1 MPIWSPAMIFGSA
14 ASGYVVENSIY
25 LDGSADYLDKD
36 FFVAGTEET
45 WACSFWLKGFSINT
59 TQYIFASRIDGNNT
73 GYIEILSG
81 SGNQLQMRDYDDGV
95 GEPAYQ
101 VKTSAVLRDPTAW
114 YHFLCVMNSSNS
126 TSTDRQRIYINGVRQ
141 EASSPTYSSQDYA
154 SAVGINS
161 ANRHYIG
168 QDGNNANDLYGY
180 MAEFVFVDGST
191 TTTTVD
197 SDGKLTNNELG
208 EFDDN
213 GVWVPKNPS
222 KTIDDFGTNG
232 IYLKFDDTNLLGKS
246 SNSTTNPTSS
256 FLGSQTFGSAATAF
270 TVTGAT
276 LGDAASNR
284 TIVIAVG
291 GGRSTAG
298 TRTVNT
304 LTVGG
309 SSATFIARKNSG
321 AGNVLEFWSIDVS
334 SGTSANIVATFSA
347 AMATVGIA
355 WWRVLDAGPPI
366 STDGNTASGWTTQSV
381 TTIGQTGDIAFYAIF
396 DEGDA
401 DAYAWSD
408 ATERSEAIDI
418 TSTRSFT
425 SADYTFTSAES
436 HTETAT
442 ISGGSGNDNA
452 FVGVTFSNNN
462 SFVANSLAAA
472 NQVTDTCT
480 DSADDDIGNYCTWN
494 PICAF
499 PSAKVSLSNGNTQA
513 VITADGAIL
522 GNQFFDV
529 TDSDGFYWETKVT
542 ANIGNA
548 THAGIGQQTVPLNNT
563 SYLNNG
569 IATYLNDGAAL
580 HTSSDRYASGTFP
593 TWTNNDVIGVAVKGG
608 AIWFSKNNTWINS
621 ATASEIAAGTTTN
634 AVFTGLTG
642 MWTPMVREHNG
653 TNTTSTTNWGATSFA
668 YTPPTGLKRLMTAD
682 RSAPTVTNSGNFFNT
697 VLYTG
702 NGSSR
707 TISGVGFQPDWV
719 WIKDRNVGEN
729 HYSFDAVRGA
739 EKRVHQNTTDAEGT
753 ESTALTGFA
762 SDGFTLGDGSA
773 GANTNTRTYVAWCW
787 KAGGSGSSNSDGDI
801 ASTVSVA
808 SHGGFSIVKYDPG
821 SGGSPGDTVGHG
833 LSRAPNYIILKVLE
847 AVGDANWSVGSD
859 DIGWT
864 NNLFLNL
871 TNAKSAGSGPWNNTA
886 PTSSVFS
893 IGSDRDNDAAYIAYC
908 FAKTPGLIAC
918 GTYTGNGSA
927 DGPFVQV
934 NDGGS
939 GFKPSFIMIKRT
951 DSTEGWHINDAARDP
966 FNPLDLQLQPNSSG
980 TESGS
985 SYMDFTAN
993 GFKLR
998 GTQGATNTS
1007 GGTYV
1012 YLAMAEN
1019 PFGGSGVAQAKAR

>member
-1 MPIWSPAMIFGSA
+1 
-14 ASGYVVENSIY
+14 
-25 LDGSADYLDKD
+25 
-36 FFVAGTEET
+36 
-45 WACSFWLKGFSINT
+45 
-59 TQYIFASRIDGNNT
+59 
-73 GYIEILSG
+73 
-81 SGNQLQMRDYDDGV
+81 
-95 GEPAYQ
+95 
-101 VKTSAVLRDPTAW
+101 
-114 YHFLCVMNSSNS
+114 
-126 TSTDRQRIYINGVRQ
+126 
-141 EASSPTYSSQDYA
+141 
-154 SAVGINS
+154 
-161 ANRHYIG
+161 
-168 QDGNNANDLYGY
+168 
-180 MAEFVFVDGST
+180 
-191 TTTTVD
+191 
-197 SDGKLTNNELG
+197 
-208 EFDDN
+208 
-213 GVWVPKNPS
+213 
-222 KTIDDFGTNG
+222 
-232 IYLKFDDTNLLGKS
+232 
-246 SNSTTNPTSS
+246 
-256 FLGSQTFGSAATAF
+256 
-270 TVTGAT
+270 
-276 LGDAASNR
+276 
-284 TIVIAVG
+284 
-291 GGRSTAG
+291 
-298 TRTVNT
+298 
-304 LTVGG
+304 
-309 SSATFIARKNSG
+309 
-321 AGNVLEFWSIDVS
+321 
-334 SGTSANIVATFSA
+334 
-347 AMATVGIA
+347 
-355 WWRVLDAGPPI
+355 
-366 STDGNTASGWTTQSV
+366 
-381 TTIGQTGDIAFYAIF
+381 
-396 DEGDA
+396 
-401 DAYAWSD
+401 
-408 ATERSEAIDI
+408 
-418 TSTRSFT
+418 
-425 SADYTFTSAES
+425 
-436 HTETAT
+436 
-442 ISGGSGNDNA
+442 
-452 FVGVTFSNNN
+452 
-462 SFVANSLAAA
+462 
-472 NQVTDTCT
+472 
-480 DSADDDIGNYCTWN
+480 
-494 PICAF
+494 
-499 PSAKVSLSNGNTQA
+499 

-934 NDGGS
+934 DDGGS
-939 GFKPSFIMIKRT
+939 GFKPAWIMVKRT